1 MIPEAARK
9 YDFAR
14 GEYRKW
20 ADEYHQVGVEPLE
33 TNRKDQEA
41 KHQADIKRLR
51 AKAEAALGPKWDE
64 RAFHDAVLENGPVPM
79 DVLEAHIDDWI
90 AARKG

>member
-1 MIPEAARK
+1 LIPEAARK

-51 AKAEAALGPKWDE
+51 AKIGQIVMD
-64 RAFHDAVLENGPVPM
+64 DAIRQETMRPFLSC
-79 DVLEAHIDDWI
+79 DQT
-90 AARKG
+90 